1 MPARGLLARRIL
13 AFRPSS
19 PTRTKAV
26 TEITLPLCQAQETV
40 ESGLRLGAVGNFIS
54 IDRSTVLS
62 FTESCFSASEWP
74 WW

>member
-19 PTRTKAV
+19 PTRTKVAV

-54 IDRSTVLS
+54 H
-62 FTESCFSASEWP
+62 P
-74 WW
+74 P